1 MRKRVFYINY
11 SDYISIED
19 WWALNQQL
27 EDVSR
32 LLLGKV
38 VQENV
43 QEVSYHSPRSSIK
56 QSWLAKLFN
65 YLKAKLVLGNVKEE
79 LASFL
84 VKAVTVRRS
93 DLHDYFITKTN
104 NLAGTLVSD
113 FDWSVKV
120 SC

>member
-11 SDYISIED
+11 SDHISIED
-19 WWALNQQL
+19 WWILNQQL

-32 LLLGKV
+32 LLLGKI

-43 QEVSYHSPRSSIK
+43 QEVSYRTPRSPIK
-56 QSWLAKLFN
+56 QGWFAKLFN
-65 YLKAKLVLGNVKEE
+65 YLKAKQVLGNVKEE

-84 VKAVTVRRS
+84 VKAVTVRKS

-104 NLAGTLVSD
+104 NLAGTLVGD